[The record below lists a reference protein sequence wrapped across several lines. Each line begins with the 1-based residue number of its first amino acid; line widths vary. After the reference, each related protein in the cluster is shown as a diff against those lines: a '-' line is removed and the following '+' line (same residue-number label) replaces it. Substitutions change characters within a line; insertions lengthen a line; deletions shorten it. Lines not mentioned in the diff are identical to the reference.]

1 MVPDPVRTLAVM
13 HIAEA
18 GGPPQHVRPWLA
30 ALAERGSLDV
40 VAPAEGFVL
49 DLYSELGRTHV
60 VRYAALTFP
69 SNPVALV
76 KRCWEL
82 AAETLRFVRL
92 VRTVRPNLVV
102 VVTTVVP
109 SALLACRLTRT
120 PTIVYAAEILDR
132 GGVRSWVGVRVARW
146 TERVASG
153 ITCVSRAVASQFT
166 DRAPT
171 LTVIPP
177 GVDAT
182 EAPGDRNR
190 FREAHGLTGAD
201 PCIAVVANVTSGRGQ
216 DVLLRALPALRDD
229 LPAVHCVFAGKPLDR
244 PADREY
250 LDSLVQMAVELG
262 VADRV
267 TFLGFVVPVSDVY
280 AGADIVVNPVRVKEG
295 FPTVA
300 IEALA
305 ARRPV
310 VAACVGAV
318 PEVLRDGID
327 ALLVEPDD
335 SAELATAI
343 ATLWKDQSLRARLV
357 ESGQARVLAE
367 YHERASVDAF
377 CSFVDRVL
385 EGHAGDGRSA

>member
-30 ALAERGSLDV
+30 ALAKRGSLDV

-49 DLYSELGRTHV
+49 DLYSEIGRTHV

-69 SNPVALV
+69 SNPIAFV
-76 KRCWEL
+76 KRCWDL

-92 VRTVRPNLVV
+92 VRALRPNVV
-102 VVTTVVP
+102 IVVTTVVP

-132 GGVRSWVGVRVARW
+132 GGVRSWVGVAVVRW
-146 TERVASG
+146 TERLASG

-166 DRAPT
+166 DRART

-177 GVDAT
+177 GVDPT
-182 EAPGDRNR
+182 KGHGDRNR
-190 FREAHGLTGAD
+190 FRETHGLTGAH

-216 DVLLRALPALRDD
+216 DVLLRALPTLRDD
-229 LPAVHCVFAGKPLDR
+229 LPDVHCVFAGRPLDR
-244 PADREY
+244 PADRAY
-250 LDSLVQMAVELG
+250 LDALVQMAAELG

-267 TFLGFVVPVSDVY
+267 TFLGFVDPVADVY

-295 FPTVA
+295 FPTAA

-305 ARRPV
+305 ARTPV
-310 VAACVGAV
+310 VAASAGAV

-327 ALLVEPDD
+327 AVLVEPDD
-335 SAELATAI
+335 SDELAGAI
-343 ATLWKDQSLRARLV
+343 ATLWRDQSLRARIV
-357 ESGQARVLAE
+357 ESGEARVLE
-367 YHERASVDAF
+367 GYRERASVDAF

-385 EGHAGDGRSA
+385 KAHAGDGRSA